1 LRLFLG
7 AYKKMPI
14 NACLFFFWSF
24 SRGEDIFLLYS
35 KKQKTNKTIGK
46 QFYFFYGGVNNS
58 FYCLEKLE
66 KINIPFINFL
76 IINEPLKKDKSAPST
91 KATVT
96 INDNL

>member
-1 LRLFLG
+1 MHACFFFGLFLG
-7 AYKKMPI
+7 VKI
-14 NACLFFFWSF
+14 FFYYIL
-24 SRGEDIFLLYS
+24 RNKRQTKLLVNNS
-35 KKQKTNKTIGK
+35 I
-46 QFYFFYGGVNNS
+46 FFYGGVNNS

>member
-1 LRLFLG
+1 MHVYFFFLFLG
-7 AYKKMPI
+7 VKI
-14 NACLFFFWSF
+14 FFYYIL
-24 SRGEDIFLLYS
+24 RN
-35 KKQKTNKTIGK
+35 KKTNKTIGK